1 MSILNNHL
9 KDIDAIKEQVK
20 IESEKVL
27 DVIDLKILLK
37 LDTKGKHEYLREILL
52 DMWETQKP
60 QIIKSWE
67 LGEKKAKDILNAI
80 N

>member
-1 MSILNNHL
+1 MPILINHL
-9 KDIDAIKEQVK
+9 KDIDAIKDSVK
-20 IESEKVL
+20 LEAEKVL
-27 DVIDLKILLK
+27 DVIDLKVLIK

-67 LGEKKAKDILNAI
+67 LGEKKAKAILNAI

>member
-67 LGEKKAKDILNAI
+67 LGEKKAKAILNAI